1 MVLSPGAFA
10 ALVLGIITFFVLIG
24 VLLFYIRSRRR
35 ENETGDTDTT
45 RLIGKRN
52 TGTSF
57 VQAESGTGNE
67 LKSPNGMVKFGGPTS
82 IYWNKYM

>member
-10 ALVLGIITFFVLIG
+10 ALVLGIIAFFVLIG
-24 VLLFYIRSRRR
+24 ILLFYIRSRRR
-35 ENETGDTDTT
+35 ENETGDRDTT

-57 VQAESGTGNE
+57 VQPERETGNA
-67 LKSPNGMVKFGGPTS
+67 LKPSNGMTEVGGSTS